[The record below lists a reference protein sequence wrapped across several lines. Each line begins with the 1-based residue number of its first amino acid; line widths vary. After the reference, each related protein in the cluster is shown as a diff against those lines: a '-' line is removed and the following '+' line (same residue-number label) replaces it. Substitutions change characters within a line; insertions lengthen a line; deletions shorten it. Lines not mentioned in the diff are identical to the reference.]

1 MVSLLATGDVLKC
14 RKDFLCGQ
22 HRCSIGLL
30 FFIDI
35 FKDEQ
40 YQKLNQLHE
49 LEEKSDVLAK
59 ELSDNHY
66 KRMTAN
72 ECNGA
77 LSDDF
82 ATLISELERVADH
95 LVNVGYSIVNP
106 VGDDEF
112 EAKNA

>member
-1 MVSLLATGDVLKC
+1 MDMSDLT
-14 RKDFLCGQ
+14 
-22 HRCSIGLL
+22 
-30 FFIDI
+30 IDI
-35 FKDEQ
+35 FKNEE
-40 YQKLNQLHE
+40 YQKLDKLHE
-49 LEEKSDVLAK
+49 LEDRSDVLAK

-95 LVNVGYSIVNP
+95 LTNIGYSVINP
-106 VGDDEF
+106 TGDE
-112 EAKNA
+112 E